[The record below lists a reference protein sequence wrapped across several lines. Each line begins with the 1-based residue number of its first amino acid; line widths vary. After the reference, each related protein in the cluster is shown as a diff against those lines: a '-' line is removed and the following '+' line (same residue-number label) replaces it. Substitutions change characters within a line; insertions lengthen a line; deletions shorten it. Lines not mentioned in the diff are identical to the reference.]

1 MRVIC
6 IGEVLWDVFGD
17 QEHLGG
23 ASFNFAAHLTK
34 LGHQVEFISA
44 VGNDVRGQRVLDRM
58 REMGL
63 SPRYVRR
70 DPEHD
75 TGIVSVKVSATGQ
88 PQFVLHRPAAYD
100 FPHLSET
107 DFQQLFAGR
116 VDWIYFGTLHQMGT
130 TAKNLTSRLLDSSGS
145 AHKFYDLNLRPSS
158 YDAALVNEL
167 MARASIMK
175 MNDEE
180 VLTVAKLFGY
190 PYESLEKFCR
200 DYARKFCWEAV
211 CITRGSK
218 GCSLLIGEQFIEM
231 PGYAITVA
239 DAVGAGDAFAAGFVH
254 GFSNKWPP
262 TKIADFA
269 NRVGALIASRHGAIP
284 QWTIAEVESL
294 NYKSQHQEPA

>member
-1 MRVIC
+1 VKVIC

-34 LGHQVEFISA
+34 LGHDVAFISA
-44 VGNDVRGQRVLDRM
+44 VGNDIRGQRILDRM

-63 SPRYVRR
+63 SSRYVHC
-70 DPEHD
+70 DPDHE
-75 TGIVSVKVSATGQ
+75 TGAVSVKVSATGQ
-88 PQFVLHRPAAYD
+88 PQFILHRPAAYD
-100 FPHLSET
+100 FPQLSHA
-107 DFQQLFAGR
+107 DFHQLFAKP
-116 VDWIYFGTLHQMGT
+116 VDLVYFGTLHQVSQ
-130 TAKNLTSRLLDSSGS
+130 TAKALTALLLDHAPS
-145 AHKFYDLNLRPSS
+145 AHKFYDLNLRPNA
-158 YDAALVNEL
+158 YDAALVSEL

-180 VLTVAKLFGY
+180 VVTIAKLFGY
-190 PYESLEKFCR
+190 PYQSLEKFCR
-200 DYARKFCWEAV
+200 DYADKFGWEAV

-218 GCSLLIGEQFIEM
+218 GCSLLIRDQFIEA

-254 GFSNKWPP
+254 GFGAAWPAA
-262 TKIADFA
+262 KIADFA

-284 QWTIAEVESL
+284 QWSIEEVETL
-294 NYKSQHQEPA
+294 TTNLQRQEPA